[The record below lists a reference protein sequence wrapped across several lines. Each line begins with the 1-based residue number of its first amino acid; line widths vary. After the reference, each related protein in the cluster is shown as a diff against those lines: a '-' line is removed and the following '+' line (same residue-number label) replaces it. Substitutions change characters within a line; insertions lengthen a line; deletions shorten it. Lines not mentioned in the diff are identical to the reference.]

1 MYCTHCGQELIEGGK
16 FCPRCGAPVDGNGFE
31 ASEGPQAEPGVEPGE
46 NFGVKSGVNPQ
57 EGLGAPGPGYP
68 GAVARKK
75 TSPAVIAVIVAVIV
89 FLAICSAL
97 AVWLLFFR
105 NTYKTPIKNMVKV
118 IEEQDGEAAM
128 DLIPEQYLTVARTM
142 TGLDEDAMEEMPE
155 ASLGTVLEGY
165 EGKIK
170 IDYEIGDARDLTDF
184 EIQNLESGYFGFLG
198 EIEAAK
204 EVEFSA
210 EIFVDGE
217 EVEEIADDT
226 TLTVI
231 RLDGKWYLD
240 PSMLF

>member
-16 FCPRCGAPVDGNGFE
+16 FCPRCGAPVDGSGFE
-31 ASEGPQAEPGVEPGE
+31 ASESTQAEPGAEPVG
-46 NFGVKSGVNPQ
+46 NPGGNPQ
-57 EGLGAPGPGYP
+57 AGFGASGPGYP
-68 GAVARKK
+68 GAAVRKK

-89 FLAICSAL
+89 FLAICSVL

-128 DLIPEQYLTVARTM
+128 DLIPEQYLTIARTM
-142 TGLDEDAMEEMPE
+142 TGLDDDAMEEMLE

-170 IDYEIGDARDLTDF
+170 IDYEIGEARDLTDF

-217 EVEEIADDT
+217 EVEEIDDDT

>member
-46 NFGVKSGVNPQ
+46 NLGVKSGVNPQ
-57 EGLGAPGPGYP
+57 EGFGAPGPGYP
-68 GAVARKK
+68 GAAVRKK

-128 DLIPEQYLTVARTM
+128 DLIPEQYLTIARTM
-142 TGLDEDAMEEMPE
+142 TGLDEDAMEEMLE
-155 ASLGTVLEGY
+155 AS
-165 EGKIK
+165 
-170 IDYEIGDARDLTDF
+170 
-184 EIQNLESGYFGFLG
+184 LG

>member
-16 FCPRCGAPVDGNGFE
+16 FCPRCGAPVDGNGFC
-31 ASEGPQAEPGVEPGE
+31 ASEGAQAEPGVEPVG
-46 NFGVKSGVNPQ
+46 NPGGNPQ
-57 EGLGAPGPGYP
+57 AGFGAPGPGYP
-68 GAVARKK
+68 GAAVRKK

-89 FLAICSAL
+89 FLAICSVL

-128 DLIPEQYLTVARTM
+128 DLIPEQYLTIARTM
-142 TGLDEDAMEEMPE
+142 TGLDDDAMEEMLE

-170 IDYEIGDARDLTDF
+170 IDYEIGEARDLTDF

-217 EVEEIADDT
+217 EVEEIDDDT